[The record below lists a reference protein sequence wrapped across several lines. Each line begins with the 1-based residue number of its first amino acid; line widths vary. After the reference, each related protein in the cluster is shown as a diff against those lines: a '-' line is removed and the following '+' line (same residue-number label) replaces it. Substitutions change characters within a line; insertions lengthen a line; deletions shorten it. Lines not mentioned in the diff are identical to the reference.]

1 MLRRE
6 SPEEP
11 PMTTPPPP
19 DAETLA
25 RAPAAAP
32 PRIPPAEAPA
42 HALAAESVLSALDAS
57 PDGLDEAEAARRLA
71 RFGPNRLPE
80 PERPSALSRFLR
92 QFSNLLIQVLLG
104 AAAVSLLIGHALD
117 AAVILAVVA
126 LNAITGFV
134 QEGRAERA
142 LEAVRDLIA
151 PRATVLRRGQREG
164 TDAATLV
171 PGDVV
176 VLEPGDRAP
185 ADARILSA
193 RALRVQEAALTGES
207 EAAAK
212 DPAPVAA
219 DAALG
224 DRTSMIHAGTLI
236 AAGQGTAVV
245 TATGAATEIGRIGVR
260 LAETPRMDTPLLR
273 AFDRFARLQ
282 TLLVFGVA
290 AVAFAVALLVHGL
303 DPAALFMAM
312 VSLAVAAIP
321 EGLPTILTVTL
332 AIGVNRMARRNAV
345 VRRLPVV
352 EALGSVGVICTD
364 KTGTLTR
371 NEMTVADLA
380 LPGRALRVTGEGY
393 APEGAVM
400 EGDSPLA
407 PGADPRLGD
416 AALCALLCNDAGLS
430 ATDKG
435 WSVAGDPM
443 EGALIAFA
451 LKAGLDATAARAAH
465 PRRDALPFDAAHR
478 LMATLND
485 GPEGP
490 TLWVK
495 GAPEAVLAA
504 CAAEAGPDGARPL
517 DAAAAH
523 GAIERLAA
531 EGRRVMALARGP
543 APAAPLDPAALPP
556 LTLIGLVGLVD
567 PPREAAVAAV
577 AACRSAGVRVIM
589 ITGDHAGTALAIARA
604 AGLRAEGGAL
614 TGREIDALDDAALAR
629 RLTGVDV
636 CARADP
642 GHKVRLV
649 EALQAGG
656 AQVAMTGDGVN
667 DALALMRA
675 DVGVAMGRSGSEA
688 AKEAAEIVLLDDDF
702 ATIVAAI
709 RQGRVVYDNLR
720 KAVTFLLPINGGE
733 SLSLLAAILLGLT
746 LPIAPLQIL
755 WVNMVSSIALALT
768 LAFEPAEPGVMAR
781 PPRAPGASLL
791 DAFLWWRVAAV
802 STLFSAGIFGG
813 FWAATAAG
821 LPHEAARTVAVNTL
835 VAMEIFYLFSVRY
848 LNAPSFTAQ
857 GVRGTTAVLLGLGAA
872 LAAQAAFTYAPPFA
886 AVFETRPLSPLWLG
900 FSAGCGALVFAAL
913 EVEKALLRR
922 RA

>member
-1 MLRRE
+1 M
-6 SPEEP
+6 P
-11 PMTTPPPP
+11 TPPP
-19 DAETLA
+19 
-25 RAPAAAP
+25 PAAAP
-32 PRIPPAEAPA
+32 PPDRPPPHALPAEAV
-42 HALAAESVLSALDAS
+42 LAALEAG
-57 PDGLDEAEAARRLA
+57 PDGLDRTEAGRRLL
-71 RFGPNRLPE
+71 RHGPNRLPE
-80 PERPSALSRFLR
+80 PERPSVVRRFLR
-92 QFSNLLIQVLLG
+92 QFSNLLIQVLMA
-104 AAAVSLLIGHALD
+104 AAAVSLAIGHALD
-117 AAVILAVVA
+117 AAVIAAVVL
-126 LNAITGFV
+126 LNAVTGFV

-151 PRATVLRRGQREG
+151 PRATVLRRGMREE
-164 TDAATLV
+164 TDAARLV
-171 PGDVV
+171 PGDVI

-185 ADARILSA
+185 ADARVLTA

-207 EAAAK
+207 EAVTK
-212 DPAPVAA
+212 DPGPVAA
-219 DAALG
+219 DAPLG
-224 DRTSMIHAGTLI
+224 DRTSMVHAGTLI
-236 AAGQGTAVV
+236 AAGRGSAVV
-245 TATGAATEIGRIGVR
+245 TATGAATEIGRIGLR
-260 LAETPRMDTPLLR
+260 LSETPRMDTPLLR

-282 TLLVFGVA
+282 TVLVFGVA
-290 AVAFAVALLVHGL
+290 AAAFAVALFAHGL

-380 LPGRALRVTGEGY
+380 LPGRFLRVTGEGY
-393 APEGAVM
+393 APEGAVTD
-400 EGDSPLA
+400 GDVRLA
-407 PGADPRLGD
+407 AADDPRLAD
-416 AALCALLCNDAGLS
+416 VALCALLCNDAGLS
-430 ATDKG
+430 ETPKG
-435 WSVAGDPM
+435 WAVAGDPM

-451 LKAGLDATAARAAH
+451 LKAGLDAASGRAAR
-465 PRRDALPFDAAHR
+465 PRRDVLPFDAAHR

-490 TLWVK
+490 ALWVK
-495 GAPEAVLAA
+495 GAPEPLLAA
-504 CAAEAGPDGARPL
+504 CATEAGPDGPRPL
-517 DAAAAH
+517 DATAAH
-523 GAIERLAA
+523 AAIDGMAA
-531 EGRRVMALARGP
+531 EGRRVMALASGP
-543 APAAPLDPAALPP
+543 APTGPLDPVDLPP
-556 LTLIGLVGLVD
+556 LTLLGFVGLVD

-577 AACRSAGVRVIM
+577 AACRAAGIRVVM

-604 AGLRAEGGAL
+604 AGLRTQGGAL
-614 TGREIDALDDAALAR
+614 TGREIDALDDAALADR
-629 RLTGVDV
+629 IAGVDV
-636 CARADP
+636 FARADP
-642 GHKVRLV
+642 AHKLRLV
-649 EALQAGG
+649 EALQARG

-675 DVGVAMGRSGSEA
+675 DVGVAMGRSGAEA

-702 ATIVAAI
+702 ATIVAAV

-720 KAVTFLLPINGGE
+720 KAVTFLLPVNGGE

-768 LAFEPAEPGVMAR
+768 LAFEPAEPGAMSR
-781 PPRAPGASLL
+781 PPRPPGARLL

-802 STLFSAGIFGG
+802 SALFSLGIFGG
-813 FWAATAAG
+813 FRAATAAG
-821 LPHEAARTVAVNTL
+821 LPPEAARTVAVNTL

-857 GVRGTTAVLLGLGAA
+857 GVRGTTAVLLGLAAA
-872 LAAQAAFTYAPPFA
+872 LLAQAAFTYAPPFA
-886 AVFETRPLSPLWLG
+886 AVFDTRPLPLGWLG
-900 FSAGCGALVFAAL
+900 FSAACGALVFGAL
-913 EVEKALLRR
+913 ELEKLALRR
-922 RA
+922 WSA